1 MGITALGLI
10 AARALAPNAERQAL
24 AKVTAAFGVGQAVG
38 PVIAGY
44 GFDITGSF
52 LLASTLA
59 AAGLVVASLLALRL
73 GRLSR
78 ASP

>member
-1 MGITALGLI
+1 
-10 AARALAPNAERQAL
+10 
-24 AKVTAAFGVGQAVG
+24 VV
-38 PVIAGY
+38 AGY

-52 LLASTLA
+52 LLPSTLA

-73 GRLSR
+73 ERLSR